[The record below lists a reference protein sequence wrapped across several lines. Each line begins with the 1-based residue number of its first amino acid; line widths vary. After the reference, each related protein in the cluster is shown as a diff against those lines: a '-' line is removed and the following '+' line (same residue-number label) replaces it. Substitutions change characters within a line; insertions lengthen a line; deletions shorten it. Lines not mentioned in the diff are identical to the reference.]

1 MLLPSSFED
10 APAHEAPP
18 PGPWGSVKNAFGIVH
33 ARQKEEHV
41 LQSCQ
46 PTGRSR
52 YSLWSCSCQAVFRTH
67 PPTKHHLQVHGALSR
82 MPLALCLPGR
92 KKNTCCNHVSPQED
106 LGTAFGHAPAKQFSG
121 RNRPR
126 STTSRSM
133 GLCQECLWHCAC
145 QAERRTPAAIMSAKG
160 RSR

>member
-18 PGPWGSVKNAFGIVH
+18 PGPWGSVKNAFGIVP

-46 PTGRSR
+46 P
-52 YSLWSCSCQAVFRTH
+52 
-67 PPTKHHLQVHGALSR
+67 K
-82 MPLALCLPGR
+82 
-92 KKNTCCNHVSPQED
+92 ED
-106 LGTAFGHAPAKQFSG
+106 LGTAFGNAPARQFWG

-126 STTSRSM
+126 SITSTSM
-133 GLCQECLWHCAC
+133 KQ
-145 QAERRTPAAIMSAKG
+145 
-160 RSR
+160 